1 MSHQITTRDNLFTVR
16 EPAWHGLGDV
26 LTEYPTRQAAQAI
39 AHPWEVQQE
48 PVYRK
53 VITVSDAGPIETFQE
68 LPGWLLNSRDDDQE
82 PLGVVTDSYAPVT
95 NTTLYDIAEAIEG
108 AAEGSVR
115 FETGGSLK
123 GGRKVW
129 LLVRLDEPLLLPG
142 DPQGATIPYY
152 ALQNSHD
159 GSGSFRGQATMTRIV
174 CDNTAQA
181 ADLDAQ
187 ARDME
192 FVFRHTSTI
201 AERIEDAKNALAGWR
216 MAITAFRSTADRLV
230 ELQLDDEQVERFVTE
245 FIPAPAIHAASERV
259 MANVEDARNQL
270 RFIISGPT
278 CAEIENTGWGMVQ
291 ASIEYGQHY
300 RKAQSGEA
308 RFKRAYLDSSVL
320 TQDAVELVDAIA
332 LHS

>member
-1 MSHQITTRDNLFTVR
+1 MSHEITTRDNLFTVR

-26 LTEYPTRQAAQAI
+26 LTDYPSRAQAQAI

-48 PVYRK
+48 PIYRR
-53 VITVSDAGPIETFQE
+53 VVTVTEDGPVETFTE
-68 LPGWLLNSRDDDQE
+68 MPGWLLNSRDDDQE

-108 AAEGSVR
+108 AADGSVR

-142 DPQGATIPYY
+142 DPNGATIPYY

-174 CDNTAQA
+174 CDNTAQM

-216 MAITAFRSTADRLV
+216 MAITAWHSTADRLV
-230 ELQLDDEQVERFVTE
+230 ELALDDDQVERFVTE
-245 FIPAPAIHAASERV
+245 FIPAPPPHAASDRV

-300 RKAQSGEA
+300 RKAQSGES
-308 RFKRAYLDSSVL
+308 RFKRAYLDSSIL
-320 TQDAVELVDAIA
+320 TADAVELVHAIA
-332 LHS
+332 RG